1 MFVLKPSKSSKSSNE
16 VEAAIG
22 AVIGRFVGGGRVG
35 EGDLHKISTEWSSP
49 RYYIQNA
56 MRMEVTLT

>member
-16 VEAAIG
+16 VEAAMG

-35 EGDLHKISTEWSSP
+35 EGDLHKTSTKWSSP
-49 RYYIQNA
+49 R
-56 MRMEVTLT
+56 